1 MSFNVRP
8 LCSGESAFPTKLDDD
23 LRVYLAGSG
32 VESTLLEE
40 PAQLDA
46 EAEWRSIFG
55 GAFLGRPRLRR
66 AAKAEY
72 DYLQQPCTHYMI
84 VPFTSGVPGT
94 SVSVYRRSIGAYECH
109 GTLVTLGQFCDAKFF
124 VSPMDFEWTMVH
136 THEGY
141 AFDGPYFVR
150 REWLR

>member
-1 MSFNVRP
+1 M
-8 LCSGESAFPTKLDDD
+8 
-23 LRVYLAGSG
+23 
-32 VESTLLEE
+32 
-40 PAQLDA
+40 
-46 EAEWRSIFG
+46 
-55 GAFLGRPRLRR
+55 
-66 AAKAEY
+66 
-72 DYLQQPCTHYMI
+72 
-84 VPFTSGVPGT
+84 
-94 SVSVYRRSIGAYECH
+94 SVYRRSIGAYECH